1 MDFRFHPDTCH
12 LASLTCCFPAV
23 SSAMVGLEMGVAD
36 PAAGVCQGG
45 EGSRLP
51 LTLQSN
57 LAHQV
62 WHSCW
67 EEARLDGVGVP
78 GTPDLHNPQDQP
90 WGSLRGLG
98 WERARWQERLSPS
111 AKDKV
116 RLGSQHSALPS
127 FTLGTQEGAHVIKS
141 ICYESSQMLCPLGGW
156 LALSVPWFPYGKKWD
171 NDTLPSTPSGTVDSS
186 LVSSSLSFT

>member
-1 MDFRFHPDTCH
+1 MLLPCRLLCNGGVGDGDGGSHSRCLSRGVRFQAASDSPVQSGSPG
-12 LASLTCCFPAV
+12 LALLL
-23 SSAMVGLEMGVAD
+23 G
-36 PAAGVCQGG
+36 GG
-45 EGSRLP
+45 EAGWGGSPGHPRS
-51 LTLQSN
+51 TQS
-57 LAHQV
+57 
-62 WHSCW
+62 S
-67 EEARLDGVGVP
+67 GP
-78 GTPDLHNPQDQP
+78 P

-98 WERARWQERLSPS
+98 WDRARWQERLSPS